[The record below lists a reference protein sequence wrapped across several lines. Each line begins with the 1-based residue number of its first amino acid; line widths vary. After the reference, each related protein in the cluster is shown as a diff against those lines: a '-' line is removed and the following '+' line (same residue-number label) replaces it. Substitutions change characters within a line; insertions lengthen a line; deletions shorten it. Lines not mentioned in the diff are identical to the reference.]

1 MVSTAL
7 GNPFTLGFPRGQVDL
22 MSRLKRNEQIPPC
35 VYLVADHLDAALAA
49 GEDLIAAAQSWQPG
63 ECCDPAIVGVQRW
76 TLSRVMTYEMALVTR
91 VVKAREHVAD
101 LADAAPHFRPLAQL
115 FVSGTRDLYEALKVI
130 GDTAALDFDTG
141 DGTIAY
147 LRSRGLIA
155 ADAPGLADYAP
166 LTVNDDFLV
175 ASRIPLGVVLDLISE
190 FIEALDAQFELYPD
204 EPEFASDSSPDGSFS
219 VLPGDEPSVRADSAA

>member
-1 MVSTAL
+1 
-7 GNPFTLGFPRGQVDL
+7 

-49 GEDLIAAAQSWQPG
+49 GEDLVTASQSWQPG
-63 ECCDPAIVGVQRW
+63 ECCDPAVVGAQRW

-101 LADAAPHFRPLAQL
+101 LADAEPRFRPLAQL

-155 ADAPGLADYAP
+155 EDAPGLADYAP

-175 ASRIPLGVVLDLISE
+175 ASRVPLGVVLDLISE
-190 FIEALDAQFELYPD
+190 FVEALETQFELYPD
-204 EPEFASDSSPDGSFS
+204 EPDLQSDLSQEDVFP
-219 VLPGDEPSVRADSAA
+219 VLSGEEPSVQADSAA